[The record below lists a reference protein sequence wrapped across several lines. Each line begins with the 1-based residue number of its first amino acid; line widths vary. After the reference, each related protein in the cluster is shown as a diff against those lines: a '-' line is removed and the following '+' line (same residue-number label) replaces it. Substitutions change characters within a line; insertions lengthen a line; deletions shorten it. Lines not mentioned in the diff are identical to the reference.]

1 MSRLTQPYSG
11 ITRYGGVPTEQ
22 TTGRLHYNE
31 NLYGPSPKCL
41 ESLKLTTMEDLYLYE
56 STAKEDLIGALSAKI
71 GIPEKNLFLN
81 NGSAENLKS
90 IIGVIARPGD
100 TVLLPDPGWSYYFGL
115 ADYRFLNVIPYPI
128 AERETKC
135 EHDIETLR
143 ALIEKHDPKI
153 VLIASPAM
161 PTGNKMADEVL
172 EDLIR
177 SYPNTLMLID
187 EAYYGFTDYTLDIRR
202 LIETYDNVVFSRTFS
217 KFYGLANLRIGYG
230 FCSTALRK
238 VLWLD
243 MPLHR
248 LPHIVKRMAI
258 AALEDDAYYDDVRA
272 KILRARQKFTDAL
285 NEIEGVQVHESDTNF
300 VYIRLVGYDAE
311 KIRQIANEHGYLIR
325 IFMGNEEKHLRITV
339 GTEEMMEELA
349 LIMRDAFAASKL
361 S

>member
-1 MSRLTQPYSG
+1 MSRLTKPYDG

-41 ESLKLTTMEDLYLYE
+41 ESLKETVMTDLYLYE
-56 STAKEDLIGALSAKI
+56 STAKEDLIEALSKKI
-71 GIPEKNLFLN
+71 GVPEKNLFLN

-115 ADYRFLNVIPYPI
+115 ADYRFLNIVKYEI
-128 AERETKC
+128 AEGETKC
-135 EHDIETLR
+135 DHNVANLR
-143 ALIEKHDPKI
+143 AMIEKHDPKI

-161 PTGNKMADEVL
+161 PTGNKMADEDL

-187 EAYYGFTDYTLDIRR
+187 EAYYGFADYRLDIRR

-230 FCSTALRK
+230 FCSTALKK

-258 AALEDDAYYDDVRA
+258 AALEDDEYYDAIKA
-272 KILRARQKFTDAL
+272 KILRARQNFSNAL
-285 NEIEGVQVHESDTNF
+285 NAIEGVQVLESDTNF
-300 VYIRLVGYDAE
+300 IYIRLKGYDVEA
-311 KIRQIANEHGYLIR
+311 IQRVANENGYLIR
-325 IFMGNEEKHLRITV
+325 IFVGNAEKHLRITI

-349 LIMRDAFAASKL
+349 NILVPAIQAAKL

>member
-1 MSRLTQPYSG
+1 MSRLTSPYSG
-11 ITRYGGVPTEQ
+11 ITRYAGVPTEQ

-41 ESLKLTTMEDLYLYE
+41 DSLKDATMEDLYLYE
-56 STAKEDLIGALSAKI
+56 STAKEDLICALSAKI
-71 GIPEKNLFLN
+71 GIPEENLFLN

-90 IIGVIARPGD
+90 IISVIARPGD
-100 TVLLPDPGWSYYFGL
+100 TILLPDPGWSYYFGL
-115 ADYRFLNVIPYPI
+115 ADYRFLKTVHYPI
-128 AERETKC
+128 TEYETTCK
-135 EHDIETLR
+135 HDIVTLR
-143 ALIEKHDPKI
+143 RLIEEYDPKI

-161 PTGNKMADEVL
+161 PTGNRMADEDL

-187 EAYYGFTDYTLDIRR
+187 EAYYGFAEYTLDIRR

-230 FCSTALRK
+230 FCSAALK
-238 VLWLD
+238 QVLWLD

-272 KILRARQKFTDAL
+272 KIIRARENFSAAL
-285 NEIEGVQVHESDTNF
+285 NRIDGVQVLKSDTNF
-300 VYIRLVGYDAE
+300 IYIRLVGYDAE
-311 KIRQIANEHGYLIR
+311 RIRQIAAEHGYLIR
-325 IFMGNEEKHLRITV
+325 IFVGNQEKHLRISI
-339 GTEEMMEELA
+339 GTEEIMEKLA
-349 LIMRDAFAASKL
+349 KIMVNAFAEAKL
-361 S
+361 D

>member
-71 GIPEKNLFLN
+71 GIPEENLFLN

-128 AERETKC
+128 AECETKC

-311 KIRQIANEHGYLIR
+311 KIRKIANDHGYLIR

>member
-41 ESLKLTTMEDLYLYE
+41 ESLQLTTMEDLYLYE
-56 STAKEDLIGALSAKI
+56 STAKEDLIGALAAKI
-71 GIPEKNLFLN
+71 GIPEENLFLN

-128 AERETKC
+128 AELETKC

-230 FCSTALRK
+230 FCSTALRQ

-258 AALEDDAYYDDVRA
+258 AALEDDAYYDDIRA

-311 KIRQIANEHGYLIR
+311 KIRKIANDHGYLIR

-349 LIMRDAFAASKL
+349 LIMRDALAASKL
-361 S
+361 Y